1 MFQQGPL
8 QPTDAQGGIEKIM
21 ISHPICVRRSRAVSM
36 LMACAQGGQNKMKLL
51 AEIYKVSE
59 GDLEALN
66 DPML

>member
-1 MFQQGPL
+1 M
-8 QPTDAQGGIEKIM
+8 PT
-21 ISHPICVRRSRAVSM
+21 
-36 LMACAQGGQNKMKLL
+36 ACAQGGQSKMKLL